1 MRKELENIIQKQ
13 VRKIAHEQGF
23 PIHKNLMYL
32 EKSKSM
38 CGLYHIKGNLGSFF
52 IKNADS
58 DKPTM
63 VYFEDAYSRKGRREI
78 PLYETN
84 DSKTS
89 YKNYQLQWMIDHGY
103 SLRDLMQSM
112 DEYYDDKYDT
122 IGRSFDNLFTEWQN
136 ESGFNHELWSCK
148 EEAINAEEC
157 NDTSKEEIPDIK
169 KMIER
174 KDVPGKEPTD
184 FEGTLEE
191 LAEHVMDLSTK
202 QPDGMI
208 HDADTILADIM
219 EAADFQVS
227 GISDDILKLYLEV
240 ENKDDFESLFYLMAD
255 EKFENY
261 LLKSKEIM
269 EQNIAESKHSKY
281 KLTEKGEKIVLDF
294 ITKSYKTQNIL
305 RESGVETTINAG
317 IPSLDDVIRE
327 IESEK
332 YFEED
337 AWHAGDKYYSNVW
350 YITDHF
356 KKGIIL
362 KYGEDF
368 VLNENN

>member
-1 MRKELENIIQKQ
+1 MRKELGNIIQKQ
-13 VRKIAHEQGF
+13 VRKIADEQGF

-32 EKSKSM
+32 EKSKSVR
-38 CGLYHIKGNLGSFF
+38 GLYNIKGNLGSFF

-89 YKNYQLQWMIDHGY
+89 YENYQLKWMMDHGY
-103 SLRDLMQSM
+103 SLEDLMQSM
-112 DEYYDDKYDT
+112 DEYYDDKY
-122 IGRSFDNLFTEWQN
+122 IVGRTFDDLFTEWKN
-136 ESGFNHELWSCK
+136 ENGFNQELWSCK
-148 EEAINAEEC
+148 EEAINAGEC
-157 NDTSKEEIPDIK
+157 NDTLKEETSDIE
-169 KMIER
+169 KMIE
-174 KDVPGKEPTD
+174 
-184 FEGTLEE
+184 E
-191 LAEHVMDLSTK
+191 LTEDVMDLSLR
-202 QPDGMI
+202 QSDGAV
-208 HDADTILADIM
+208 HNADTILADIM

-261 LLKSKEIM
+261 LLKSKKIM

-281 KLTEKGEKIVLDF
+281 KLTEKGVKIVLDF
-294 ITKSYKTQNIL
+294 ISKSHKTQNIF
-305 RESGVETTINAG
+305 RESGTDTTINAG
-317 IPSLDDVIRE
+317 IPSMDDILNE

-350 YITDHF
+350 NITDHF
-356 KKGIIL
+356 KEGVIL

-368 VLNENN
+368 ILNENN